1 MKTYETPE
9 GLVIGMD
16 GAPLYARAMHAD
28 LVAALEI
35 ARAYQAKCERIEREY
50 RAAARVWSDENTRA
64 ANQLRNAEAACV
76 DAGTFCNGPGDLV
89 NAIGRIRAFRW
100 DAT

>member
-9 GLVIGMD
+9 GLVIGID

-35 ARAYQAKCERIEREY
+35 ARAYQAKCEQLE
-50 RAAARVWSDENTRA
+50 AMLENA
-64 ANQLRNAEAACV
+64 
-76 DAGTFCNGPGDLV
+76 GDLAHNLQEEGDALRAQVLRLRAEV
-89 NAIGRIRAFRW
+89 NRLELVS
-100 DAT
+100 